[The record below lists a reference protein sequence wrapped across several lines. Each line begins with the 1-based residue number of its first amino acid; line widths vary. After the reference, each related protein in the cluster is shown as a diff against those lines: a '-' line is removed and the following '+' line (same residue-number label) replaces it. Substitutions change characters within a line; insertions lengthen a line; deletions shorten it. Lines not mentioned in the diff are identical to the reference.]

1 MAEQL
6 IVFDMDGVL
15 VDVTDSYRETIV
27 RVVEHFTGAAM
38 THPQIQDYKNQGGWN
53 DDWKLSHHV
62 IRQHGVEVEFQTVV
76 DYFQKLFHGNGT
88 DGMIL
93 RERWMAREG
102 LLERLA
108 ARFDFAVFTGRMRW
122 EAQYTL
128 DRFAPS
134 LQFSPIIGMHEVTAH
149 KPAPEGLLKIAA
161 VSGGRKIWYIGD
173 TVDDARSARA
183 AGVPFIGIASPH
195 SPRRAELVSV
205 LEAEKAVAVL
215 DDINQ
220 LESVIG

>member
-6 IVFDMDGVL
+6 IIFDMDGVL
-15 VDVTDSYRETIV
+15 VDVTESYRETIV
-27 RVVEHFTGAAM
+27 RVVEHFTGAAI

-62 IRQHGVEVEFQTVV
+62 IRQHGVTIEFQTVV
-76 DYFQKLFHGNGT
+76 DYFQSLFHGDGT

-102 LLERLA
+102 LLERLVD
-108 ARFDFAVFTGRMRW
+108 RFDFALFTGRMRW
-122 EAQYTL
+122 EAEYTL
-128 DRFAPS
+128 HRFAPT
-134 LQFSPIIGMHEVTAH
+134 LQFAPIIGMQEVTAQ

-161 VSGGRKIWYIGD
+161 AAGGRKIWYVGD

-183 AGVPFIGIASPH
+183 AGVPFIGIAALH
-195 SPRRAELVSV
+195 NPRRAELVSV

-220 LESVIG
+220 LESAIA